1 MIARARA
8 QSHHHRRDLA
18 RLADP
23 LDEHATTSWLNRV
36 INAHDISQELAE
48 LGHKLKDLIDLFM
61 VILCK

>member
-8 QSHHHRRDLA
+8 QSHHRRDLA

-36 INAHDISQELAE
+36 INADDISQELAE
-48 LGHKLKDLIDLFM
+48 LGHKVKDLIDLFM